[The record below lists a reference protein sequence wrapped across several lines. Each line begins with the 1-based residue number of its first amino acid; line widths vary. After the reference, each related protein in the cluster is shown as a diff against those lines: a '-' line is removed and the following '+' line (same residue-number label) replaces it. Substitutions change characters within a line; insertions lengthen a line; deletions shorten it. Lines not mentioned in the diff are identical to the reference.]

1 MPNMKISNEKYTEV
15 RVISIYKLTSLI
27 RELVPEMVNEEDPF
41 KKEKA
46 LTFFEYLIDDL
57 EYMVINHSE
66 DFDEKKQKLTPVDTC

>member
-1 MPNMKISNEKYTEV
+1 MPNMKISNEKYTEI

-27 RELVPEMVNEEDPF
+27 REIVPEIANETDPF
-41 KKEKA
+41 RKEKA

-66 DFDEKKQKLTPVDTC
+66 DFDDKKENPLSSAL